1 MVEKFEIFGWEMNST
16 TKAVMYFGV
25 CIMFVIVVKVLY
37 QKTKMKQYFPESG
50 LILLL
55 GIITGIILW
64 LLDLE

>member
-37 QKTKMKQYFPESG
+37 QKTKMKQDFPESG

-55 GIITGIILW
+55 GIITGIVLW

>member
-37 QKTKMKQYFPESG
+37 QKTKMKQY
-50 LILLL
+50 
-55 GIITGIILW
+55 
-64 LLDLE
+64 